1 MWTSAAALV
10 PGKSGVTSVARKR
23 ERRPGQGAALDGQT
37 PKNNSNV
44 ANIAETRRRPQ
55 PLGLRTFWTEAG
67 GLVRCTI
74 IRRFDRQLWLAALA
88 LRDKTATA
96 FEYALKDWIAHAAD
110 HRPLCLSCNVTFSP
124 RSLPT
129 DWAMLLPFQETPTMP
144 AMLSGICARCSGKSD
159 RELMD
164 TALHDLRATFRD
176 IRRIKIATG
185 TGRA

>member
-1 MWTSAAALV
+1 MPLT
-10 PGKSGVTSVARKR
+10 RR
-23 ERRPGQGAALDGQT
+23 RRPGQGAARDGQT
-37 PKNNSNV
+37 PKNNSTV

-67 GLVRCTI
+67 GLVTCTI
-74 IRRFDRQLWLAALA
+74 IRRSDGQLWLAALA
-88 LRDKTATA
+88 LHDKTATA

-129 DWAMLLPFQETPTMP
+129 DWAMLLPFQEAPTMP
-144 AMLSGICARCSGKSD
+144 AAMLSGICARCSGKSD

-164 TALHDLRATFRD
+164 AALHDLRATLPD
-176 IRRIKIATG
+176 IRRIEVATEA
-185 TGRA
+185 GRA